1 MRLLGSARCVVLR
14 LRRGF
19 AGAALVGDAAGAVAG
34 RAAFAIDAT
43 RATAMG
49 TGLAV
54 PGVLAVCL
62 GLGPAVAGCA
72 ADGAGDG
79 GASGFEVFVIARA
92 KESKCHS

>member
-1 MRLLGSARCVVLR
+1 MVAGVGALRGAEATARVCWSGSVR
-14 LRRGF
+14 
-19 AGAALVGDAAGAVAG
+19 DATGAVAG
-34 RAAFAIDAT
+34 RAAFAIDT
-43 RATAMG
+43 SRATAMG

-54 PGVLAVCL
+54 PGALAVCL
-62 GLGPAVAGCA
+62 SLGPTAARCA

>member
-1 MRLLGSARCVVLR
+1 MVAGVGALRGAEATARVCRSGSVR
-14 LRRGF
+14 
-19 AGAALVGDAAGAVAG
+19 DATGAVAG

-49 TGLAV
+49 TDLAV

-62 GLGPAVAGCA
+62 SLGPTTARCA
-72 ADGAGDG
+72 ADGTGDG
-79 GASGFEVFVIARA
+79 GASGFEVFIVARA